1 MLLKNA
7 TCPTRTRT
15 ECGICGVFTQKE
27 NLIKQTNSK
36 LDILFSLFLTIIIGL
51 CKYLDAR

>member
-15 ECGICGVFTQKE
+15 ECGICGVFTGKE